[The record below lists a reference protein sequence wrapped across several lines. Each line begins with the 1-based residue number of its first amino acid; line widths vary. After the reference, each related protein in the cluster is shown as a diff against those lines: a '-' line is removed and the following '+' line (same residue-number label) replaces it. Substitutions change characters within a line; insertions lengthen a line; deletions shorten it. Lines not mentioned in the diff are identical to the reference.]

1 MDLENSLINYKILSQ
16 IENDIILS
24 PVNQVL
30 DKKERQKQ
38 DLVDMLQNMLKENFD
53 SKLSN
58 LENNSREQISTINN
72 TLLATKYITNLS
84 LKMQKEIKETFEN
97 KEKKTKENLSK
108 TSKISKK
115 SNITQNYTSPSK
127 FSEKLS
133 KTPSRAFSNKSI
145 FSKSINNNLF
155 NRMQKDKN
163 KTPGYALKLTKKTFD
178 STEIITK
185 QLFSSREARLTT
197 SYNTDKTNY
206 KFSSLVSPRKNNI
219 IKKNIYSSTNRKKSH
234 NIKLNKNFEDL
245 SKRSV
250 MSNDTHYGYMA
261 TEDSKSMHSKKSMNS
276 SRIKNVKKSHN
287 IHNIQN
293 ISNSKSPRKKNGTTT
308 VKSKFEK
315 TEKNANSKKKVF
327 FKTASKEKILIKL
340 EGNLEKEENKINN
353 DPLLISSL
361 KDFELNSNL
370 IRYESNIVLNKNKKN
385 NNNLSL
391 SQKKE
396 NEEKSLKSK
405 YECSFFADYNILNEY
420 LNNILIFL
428 SIKDILEIKRCS
440 KTFDRSVIDYLIK
453 VLGNER
459 TKFFEKQNELNLS
472 VNEIPPK
479 FSVDDINLTKGSIKA
494 LNLLNEEILNRLFFE
509 DKEPNKEVFIVYKIY
524 FQLIKHKEI
533 TKYIN
538 NDKTNDNIFWEK
550 CKNYF
555 KEFNGKTGDCIN
567 KVITQ
572 KKINIDGD
580 NIYKI
585 YKIINKDINKLI
597 PSYFSKICG
606 TTGLFIF
613 FIKDILD
620 FLGFSSDKKIQ
631 KNAYWSYSEIINSID
646 GKIKILNEHQKY

>member
-16 IENDIILS
+16 IENDIVLS
-24 PVNQVL
+24 PINQVL

-38 DLVDMLQNMLKENFD
+38 DLVDMLQNMLKANFD

-58 LENNSREQISTINN
+58 LENNSREQISTINS
-72 TLLATKYITNLS
+72 TLLATKYITDLS
-84 LKMQKEIKETFEN
+84 LKMQKEIKETLEI
-97 KEKKTKENLSK
+97 KEKKAKENLSK

-115 SNITQNYTSPSK
+115 SNLAQNYTSPSK

-133 KTPSRAFSNKSI
+133 KTPSRAISNKNI
-145 FSKSINNNLF
+145 FGKSISNNLF
-155 NRMQKDKN
+155 NRLQKN
-163 KTPGYALKLTKKTFD
+163 KNKSPGYALKLTKKTFD
-178 STEIITK
+178 SSEISSK
-185 QLFSSREARLTT
+185 QLFSLRDTRSTT
-197 SYNTDKTNY
+197 SYNKDKINY
-206 KFSSLVSPRKNNI
+206 KFSGFVSPRKSNLN
-219 IKKNIYSSTNRKKSH
+219 KKNIYSSINRKKSH
-234 NIKLNKNFEDL
+234 NIKLNKNLEDL

-250 MSNDTHYGYMA
+250 MSNDTHYGYIA
-261 TEDSKSMHSKKSMNS
+261 TEDSKSIYSKKSMNS
-276 SRIKNVKKSHN
+276 SRIRNIKNSYN
-287 IHNIQN
+287 IHNIQKN
-293 ISNSKSPRKKNGTTT
+293 SNSKSPKKKSGTTT
-308 VKSKFEK
+308 VRSKFEK
-315 TEKNANSKKKVF
+315 TEKNANSKKKVI
-327 FKTASKEKILIKL
+327 FKTESKEKILIKL
-340 EGNLEKEENKINN
+340 EGNLQKEENKINN

-361 KDFELNSNL
+361 NDFELQSNL
-370 IRYESNIVLNKNKKN
+370 IRYKSNILLNKNKKN

-391 SQKKE
+391 SQQKE

-405 YECSFFADYNILNEY
+405 YECSFYADYNILNEY

-428 SIKDILEIKRCS
+428 PLKDILELKRCS

-453 VLGNER
+453 ILGNER
-459 TKFFEKQNELNLS
+459 TKFFEQQNELNLS

-479 FSVDDINLTKGSIKA
+479 FSVDDINFTKGSIKA
-494 LNLLNEEILNRLFFE
+494 INLLNEEILNRLFFE

-538 NDKTNDNIFWEK
+538 SDKSNDNIFWEK

-555 KEFNGKTGDCIN
+555 KVFNGKTGNCIN
-567 KVITQ
+567 EVITQ

-620 FLGFSSDKKIQ
+620 FLGFSNDKKIQ